1 MAYALCVSFLSP
13 HTNTFLKK
21 QSLVL
26 YCLPNLFFFHL
37 LQLEFFYV
45 SRYQL
50 KISISHYIIIYS
62 NFSLLMNIQPV
73 FIFLTY
79 IKINILDYKYML
91 IALASHFWSYSWL
104 SSLGLQ
110 RFQGALCPDGR
121 LVIYLIG
128 SHMAQ

>member
-1 MAYALCVSFLSP
+1 MCLFSLSS
-13 HTNTFLKK
+13 HKHIFKK
-21 QSLVL
+21 AIFGII
-26 YCLPNLFFFHL
+26 LFTQLIFFP
-37 LQLEFFYV
+37 FTTIRIFYV